1 MVQLECSTHPLR
13 TRPCPPGVGV
23 RDSVTVLEL
32 IQWRRNRLR
41 SLKVWL
47 KADGQV
53 DRLLH
58 AQGKRKE
65 LEQTVNSFS
74 DFSLFGPIAKSHKLV
89 SHRVGVMFVFS
100 FRLLLN

>member
-1 MVQLECSTHPLR
+1 
-13 TRPCPPGVGV
+13 V

-74 DFSLFGPIAKSHKLV
+74 DFSLSGPVAKSHKLV
-89 SHRVGVMFVFS
+89 SHRVGEMFMFS